1 MKKQCLLLIILLPAW
16 AIGLANDSPQALQDA
31 FVAALIANDVE
42 GLAACYTDDAT
53 NYPVGSMAGVG
64 PESVRES
71 WNGFFDVYTVTDARL
86 FDDHLEELGNTAV
99 AWGLFSLTVVPIEG
113 GEAIEMQGRYMDV
126 AKNFDGNWLYV
137 ADHASVPSP

>member
-1 MKKQCLLLIILLPAW
+1 MKKRWLVLMILLPAC
-16 AIGLANDSPQALQDA
+16 GVSLANDSPQALQDA
-31 FVAALIANDVE
+31 FVAALVANDVD

-53 NYPVGSMAGVG
+53 NYPVDSMAGVG

-71 WNGFFDVYTVTDARL
+71 WGGFFGIYTVTDARL
-86 FDDHLEELGNTAV
+86 FDDHLEEIGDTAV
-99 AWGLFSLTVVPIEG
+99 AWGLFSLTVVPVEG

-126 AKNFDGNWLYV
+126 AKNINGQWLYV